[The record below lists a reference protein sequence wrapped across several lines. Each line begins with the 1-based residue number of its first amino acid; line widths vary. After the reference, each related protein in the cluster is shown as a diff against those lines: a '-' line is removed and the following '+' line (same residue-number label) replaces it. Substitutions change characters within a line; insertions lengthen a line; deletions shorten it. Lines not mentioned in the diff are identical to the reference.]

1 MPLKEGNPRGDGK
14 DIRITRVP
22 LGFMLPFG
30 VVFCSCEGQAVGETH
45 RILANM

>member
-1 MPLKEGNPRGDGK
+1 MPLQEGKPRGDGK
-14 DIRITRVP
+14 DTRITRVP

-30 VVFCSCEGQAVGETH
+30 VVFCSWGHQTVGETC